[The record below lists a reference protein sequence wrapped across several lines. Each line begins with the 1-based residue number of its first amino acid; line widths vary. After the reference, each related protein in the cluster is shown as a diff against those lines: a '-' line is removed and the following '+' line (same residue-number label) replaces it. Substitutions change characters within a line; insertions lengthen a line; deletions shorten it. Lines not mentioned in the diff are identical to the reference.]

1 MAENAGGVRRSLAHD
16 ESAREKQTPLTLRNE
31 AQLNCVSLRPEFD
44 CEVTWGA
51 VKGQDE
57 RPLRG
62 ALDSSPSHHRRSMQL
77 GKELIKD
84 GRHVGL
90 DFLRP
95 SHRSIQTV
103 VRGLCHNP
111 RVRSGRSV
119 VRAWENG
126 VALKKDQHASVD
138 HGFLPE
144 TALLARL
151 LWTVRRGGIFWL
163 RRNRFLG
170 SYFDFTAISR
180 CQFSRYA
187 SGTRSSSSPLMKL
200 MCTPASLPDGACGIA
215 CGSTRYWRR
224 PPRNRTTFPANS
236 LRKVN
241 CGPQRQFH

>member
-95 SHRSIQTV
+95 SHRSIQT
-103 VRGLCHNP
+103 
-111 RVRSGRSV
+111 
-119 VRAWENG
+119 
-126 VALKKDQHASVD
+126 
-138 HGFLPE
+138 
-144 TALLARL
+144 
-151 LWTVRRGGIFWL
+151 
-163 RRNRFLG
+163 NR
-170 SYFDFTAISR
+170 D
-180 CQFSRYA
+180 
-187 SGTRSSSSPLMKL
+187 
-200 MCTPASLPDGACGIA
+200 
-215 CGSTRYWRR
+215 
-224 PPRNRTTFPANS
+224 
-236 LRKVN
+236 
-241 CGPQRQFH
+241 

>member
-1 MAENAGGVRRSLAHD
+1 MAENAGGVRRSLVHD

-103 VRGLCHNP
+103 SQTAV
-111 RVRSGRSV
+111 VRSPGQHRLFS
-119 VRAWENG
+119 ETNC
-126 VALKKDQHASVD
+126 VAIQI
-138 HGFLPE
+138 HGP
-144 TALLARL
+144 
-151 LWTVRRGGIFWL
+151 
-163 RRNRFLG
+163 
-170 SYFDFTAISR
+170 
-180 CQFSRYA
+180 
-187 SGTRSSSSPLMKL
+187 
-200 MCTPASLPDGACGIA
+200 
-215 CGSTRYWRR
+215 
-224 PPRNRTTFPANS
+224 
-236 LRKVN
+236 
-241 CGPQRQFH
+241 

>member
-1 MAENAGGVRRSLAHD
+1 MIAENAGGVRRSLAHD
-16 ESAREKQTPLTLRNE
+16 ESAQEKQTPLTLRNE

-103 VRGLCHNP
+103 SRSFPAGISQPTEVRH
-111 RVRSGRSV
+111 
-119 VRAWENG
+119 
-126 VALKKDQHASVD
+126 
-138 HGFLPE
+138 
-144 TALLARL
+144 T
-151 LWTVRRGGIFWL
+151 
-163 RRNRFLG
+163 
-170 SYFDFTAISR
+170 
-180 CQFSRYA
+180 
-187 SGTRSSSSPLMKL
+187 TRTPMKL
-200 MCTPASLPDGACGIA
+200 SCGDSEQFAS
-215 CGSTRYWRR
+215 
-224 PPRNRTTFPANS
+224 
-236 LRKVN
+236 K
-241 CGPQRQFH
+241 

>member
-1 MAENAGGVRRSLAHD
+1 MMAENAGDVRRSLAHD

-119 VRAWENG
+119 VRALKNG

-151 LWTVRRGGIFWL
+151 LWTVRRGGIF
-163 RRNRFLG
+163 
-170 SYFDFTAISR
+170 
-180 CQFSRYA
+180 
-187 SGTRSSSSPLMKL
+187 
-200 MCTPASLPDGACGIA
+200 
-215 CGSTRYWRR
+215 
-224 PPRNRTTFPANS
+224 
-236 LRKVN
+236 
-241 CGPQRQFH
+241 

>member
-1 MAENAGGVRRSLAHD
+1 MAHD

-95 SHRSIQTV
+95 SHRSIQTTRPESSGSEGRDTTAGMEGQPRKCWASLRSV
-103 VRGLCHNP
+103 CRTKVAEESCGHPSCFLGQCDLPGGGRGLWNWLGVLPYYNDSSVTAPPAAALHL
-111 RVRSGRSV
+111 VEIAIGRF
-119 VRAWENG
+119 
-126 VALKKDQHASVD
+126 Q
-138 HGFLPE
+138 
-144 TALLARL
+144 
-151 LWTVRRGGIFWL
+151 
-163 RRNRFLG
+163 
-170 SYFDFTAISR
+170 
-180 CQFSRYA
+180 
-187 SGTRSSSSPLMKL
+187 
-200 MCTPASLPDGACGIA
+200 
-215 CGSTRYWRR
+215 
-224 PPRNRTTFPANS
+224 
-236 LRKVN
+236 
-241 CGPQRQFH
+241 

>member
-1 MAENAGGVRRSLAHD
+1 MMMAENAGGVRRSLAHD

-95 SHRSIQTV
+95 SHRSIQTTLRKPA
-103 VRGLCHNP
+103 VRNQDLAVANP
-111 RVRSGRSV
+111 
-119 VRAWENG
+119 E
-126 VALKKDQHASVD
+126 
-138 HGFLPE
+138 
-144 TALLARL
+144 
-151 LWTVRRGGIFWL
+151 
-163 RRNRFLG
+163 
-170 SYFDFTAISR
+170 
-180 CQFSRYA
+180 
-187 SGTRSSSSPLMKL
+187 RSSRARRARKRARSWQ
-200 MCTPASLPDGACGIA
+200 SLG
-215 CGSTRYWRR
+215 R
-224 PPRNRTTFPANS
+224 
-236 LRKVN
+236 
-241 CGPQRQFH
+241 

>member
-84 GRHVGL
+84 GRHVSL

-95 SHRSIQTV
+95 SHRSIQTIRTEPLFLASSKPV
-103 VRGLCHNP
+103 
-111 RVRSGRSV
+111 SG
-119 VRAWENG
+119 
-126 VALKKDQHASVD
+126 
-138 HGFLPE
+138 
-144 TALLARL
+144 
-151 LWTVRRGGIFWL
+151 
-163 RRNRFLG
+163 
-170 SYFDFTAISR
+170 
-180 CQFSRYA
+180 
-187 SGTRSSSSPLMKL
+187 
-200 MCTPASLPDGACGIA
+200 
-215 CGSTRYWRR
+215 
-224 PPRNRTTFPANS
+224 
-236 LRKVN
+236 
-241 CGPQRQFH
+241 

>member
-62 ALDSSPSHHRRSMQL
+62 ALDSFPSHHRRSMQL

-95 SHRSIQTV
+95 SHRSIQTI
-103 VRGLCHNP
+103 LP
-111 RVRSGRSV
+111 RSGRKLF
-119 VRAWENG
+119 R
-126 VALKKDQHASVD
+126 
-138 HGFLPE
+138 
-144 TALLARL
+144 LA
-151 LWTVRRGGIFWL
+151 
-163 RRNRFLG
+163 NR
-170 SYFDFTAISR
+170 SE
-180 CQFSRYA
+180 
-187 SGTRSSSSPLMKL
+187 
-200 MCTPASLPDGACGIA
+200 
-215 CGSTRYWRR
+215 
-224 PPRNRTTFPANS
+224 
-236 LRKVN
+236 
-241 CGPQRQFH
+241 

>member
-62 ALDSSPSHHRRSMQL
+62 ALDSSPSHHRRF

-95 SHRSIQTV
+95 SHRSIQTK
-103 VRGLCHNP
+103 
-111 RVRSGRSV
+111 RSGQRCAAHRV
-119 VRAWENG
+119 TVIGE
-126 VALKKDQHASVD
+126 
-138 HGFLPE
+138 E
-144 TALLARL
+144 TGH
-151 LWTVRRGGIFWL
+151 W
-163 RRNRFLG
+163 
-170 SYFDFTAISR
+170 
-180 CQFSRYA
+180 
-187 SGTRSSSSPLMKL
+187 RSSYSPNSEIAFKK
-200 MCTPASLPDGACGIA
+200 SACA
-215 CGSTRYWRR
+215 FF
-224 PPRNRTTFPANS
+224 N
-236 LRKVN
+236 
-241 CGPQRQFH
+241 

>member
-1 MAENAGGVRRSLAHD
+1 MMAENAGGVRRSLAHD

-95 SHRSIQTV
+95 SHRSIQTIREV
-103 VRGLCHNP
+103 IAWWLKPKSECNRSSRYNLISQIRRQVMRWLKTPRNP
-111 RVRSGRSV
+111 ARRISCDSAGHRE
-119 VRAWENG
+119 AT
-126 VALKKDQHASVD
+126 A
-138 HGFLPE
+138 HGKEL
-144 TALLARL
+144 RH
-151 LWTVRRGGIFWL
+151 RWL
-163 RRNRFLG
+163 RL
-170 SYFDFTAISR
+170 A
-180 CQFSRYA
+180 
-187 SGTRSSSSPLMKL
+187 KE
-200 MCTPASLPDGACGIA
+200 
-215 CGSTRYWRR
+215 
-224 PPRNRTTFPANS
+224 
-236 LRKVN
+236 
-241 CGPQRQFH
+241 